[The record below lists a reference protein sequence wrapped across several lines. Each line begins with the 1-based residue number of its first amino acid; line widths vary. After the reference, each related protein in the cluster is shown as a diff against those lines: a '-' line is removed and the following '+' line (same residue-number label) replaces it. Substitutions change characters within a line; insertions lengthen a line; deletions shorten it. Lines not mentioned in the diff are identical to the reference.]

1 LRLETYLSTQPP
13 APGKNTR
20 LSYSYEHSGGAQCVA
35 APPSEEPPSLDSI
48 KRSFDLSSLPQDF
61 SAATPR
67 RVSAGIRRRAAP
79 QRITMH
85 GLLPAQ
91 RATTLTLGDHHA
103 SPFGECGAAQ
113 SSAPADPR
121 SVSSESAEPA
131 RRLGLAG
138 KSSRSGGQRLIC
150 HSPEGVA
157 SHVSPATTGIGYR
170 GQVPGHRE
178 QVTACNESEYAKPQ
192 TVPCNLSP
200 VTFSVLLK
208 YLALGLIRFYQACLS
223 PVMPSACRFHPSCS
237 AYAFEAVEKWGVI
250 KGGRLALGRL
260 LRCRPWSGSF
270 GYDPVPEIE
279 GTGYREQ
286 VTE

>member
-1 LRLETYLSTQPP
+1 MRLETYLSTQPP

-20 LSYSYEHSGGAQCVA
+20 LSYSHEDSGGAQCVA

-48 KRSFDLSSLPQDF
+48 KRSFDLSSFPQDF
-61 SAATPR
+61 SAATPK
-67 RVSAGIRRRAAP
+67 RVSAGLRRRAAP

-85 GLLPAQ
+85 GLLPSQ
-91 RATTLTLGDHHA
+91 RTTTLTPGDHHA

-113 SSAPADPR
+113 PSASANTR
-121 SVSSESAEPA
+121 SVSAESAKPS

-138 KSSRSGGQRLIC
+138 ESSRGSGQSSIC
-150 HSPEGVA
+150 HSPEGTA
-157 SHVSPATTGIGYR
+157 SPVSPAAPGVGGRLQVTGN
-170 GQVPGHRE
+170 RE
-178 QVTACNESEYAKPQ
+178 QVTGCNESEIAKQRP
-192 TVPCNLSP
+192 VPCNLFP
-200 VTFSVLLK
+200 ITFGVLLK
-208 YLALGLIRFYQACLS
+208 YLALGGIRFYQACLS

-237 AYAFEAVEKWGVI
+237 AYAFEAVEKWGVM

-270 GYDPVPEIE
+270 GYDPVPERQV
-279 GTGYREQ
+279 TGYREQ

>member
-1 LRLETYLSTQPP
+1 MRLETYLSTQPP

-20 LSYSYEHSGGAQCVA
+20 LSYSHEDSGGAQCVA

-113 SSAPADPR
+113 SSASANTR
-121 SVSSESAEPA
+121 SVSSQSAIPSG
-131 RRLGLAG
+131 RLGFTG
-138 KSSRSGGQRLIC
+138 QSSRGCRQSFIC
-150 HSPEGVA
+150 HSPEGTA
-157 SHVSPATTGIGYR
+157 SPVSPAAFIAAIANGF
-170 GQVPGHRE
+170 V
-178 QVTACNESEYAKPQ
+178 K
-192 TVPCNLSP
+192 
-200 VTFSVLLK
+200 LLI
-208 YLALGLIRFYQACLS
+208 LGLIRFYQSCLS

-237 AYAFEAVEKWGVI
+237 AYAFEAVEKWGVM

-270 GYDPVPEIE
+270 GYDPVPERQV
-279 GTGYREQ
+279 TGYREQ